1 MPSSGLYQTLKLL
14 IKQTVEAGKPMDFEI
29 GTVSKVSPVE
39 ITVNEKL
46 KIPEACLLFTYT
58 ADYFLEKG
66 AKMLLLRL
74 PGGNRYMALDRL
86 GTGKTRASYCNSP
99 LCPCLGGGSTDPGDP
114 GTTTGGGGA
123 KAHNLSKEVEGYRA
137 KVTQYAAKYGMS
149 DYVELIL
156 AVMMQESGGKGND
169 PMQASEG
176 EFNTK
181 YDNKPNSIQDPDYS
195 IQCGI
200 QELKKALQTAG
211 AKGPTDTKGISMALQ
226 IYNYGPG
233 FYLGRADGKW
243 SGCKEWSQAQANAYH
258 NATGEGDNLYV
269 AHVMRYYSVSSSG
282 STSSSSTSAAGS
294 KIISYGEKFLG
305 VPYVFGGFS
314 PSGFDCSGFVC
325 YVYTHSGVK
334 NVSRTTAQGLYN
346 QCKKISKSALQVGDL
361 VFFTGTYDSDGPVS
375 HVAIYAGN
383 NRILQASGDRVNY
396 GDLSSTYWQK
406 HLYGYGRLL

>member
-1 MPSSGLYQTLKLL
+1 MPSVQLLQTLKLL
-14 IKQTVEAGKPMDFEI
+14 IKQTVEAMKPMDISF
-29 GTVSKVSPVE
+29 GTISSVSPVKVR
-39 ITVNEKL
+39 VNEKL
-46 KIPEACLLFTYT
+46 ELPKEALIFTDN
-58 ADYFLEKG
+58 ADNSIESGTKVI
-66 AKMLLLRL
+66 LLRL
-74 PGGNRYMALDRL
+74 PGGNRFLVLGAQ
-86 GTGKTRASYCNSP
+86 GTGVPA
-99 LCPCLGGGSTDPGDP
+99 GSGDVP
-114 GTTTGGGGA
+114 STGGGA

-200 QELKKALQTAG
+200 QELKKALLTAG

>member
-1 MPSSGLYQTLKLL
+1 
-14 IKQTVEAGKPMDFEI
+14 
-29 GTVSKVSPVE
+29 
-39 ITVNEKL
+39 
-46 KIPEACLLFTYT
+46 
-58 ADYFLEKG
+58 
-66 AKMLLLRL
+66 
-74 PGGNRYMALDRL
+74 MALDRL

>member
-1 MPSSGLYQTLKLL
+1 MPSVQLLQTLKLL
-14 IKQTVEAGKPMDFEI
+14 IKQTVEAMKPMDISF
-29 GTVSKVSPVE
+29 GTISSVSPVKVR
-39 ITVNEKL
+39 VNEKL
-46 KIPEACLLFTYT
+46 ELPKEALIFTDN
-58 ADYFLEKG
+58 ADNSIKSG
-66 AKMLLLRL
+66 TKVILLRL
-74 PGGNRYMALDRL
+74 PGGNRFLVLGAQ
-86 GTGKTRASYCNSP
+86 GTGVPA
-99 LCPCLGGGSTDPGDP
+99 GSGDVP
-114 GTTTGGGGA
+114 STGGGA

>member
-1 MPSSGLYQTLKLL
+1 MPSVQLLQTLKLL
-14 IKQTVEAGKPMDFEI
+14 IKQTVEAMKPMDISF
-29 GTVSKVSPVE
+29 GTISSVSPVKVR
-39 ITVNEKL
+39 VNEKL
-46 KIPEACLLFTYT
+46 ELPKEALIFTDN
-58 ADYFLEKG
+58 ADNSIESGTKVI
-66 AKMLLLRL
+66 LLRL
-74 PGGNRYMALDRL
+74 PGGNRFLVLGAQ
-86 GTGKTRASYCNSP
+86 GTGVPA
-99 LCPCLGGGSTDPGDP
+99 GSGDVP
-114 GTTTGGGGA
+114 STGGGA

-181 YDNKPNSIQDPDYS
+181 YDNKPNSIQDPGYS

>member
-1 MPSSGLYQTLKLL
+1 MPSVQLLQTLKLL
-14 IKQTVEAGKPMDFEI
+14 IKQTVEAMKPMDISF
-29 GTVSKVSPVE
+29 GTISSVSPVKVR
-39 ITVNEKL
+39 VNEKL
-46 KIPEACLLFTYT
+46 ELPKEALIFTDN
-58 ADYFLEKG
+58 ADNSIKSG
-66 AKMLLLRL
+66 TKVILLRL
-74 PGGNRYMALDRL
+74 PGGNRFLVLGAQ
-86 GTGKTRASYCNSP
+86 GTGVPA
-99 LCPCLGGGSTDPGDP
+99 GSGDVP
-114 GTTTGGGGA
+114 STGGCA

>member
-1 MPSSGLYQTLKLL
+1 MPSVQLLQTLKLL
-14 IKQTVEAGKPMDFEI
+14 IKQTVEAMKPMDISF
-29 GTVSKVSPVE
+29 GTISSVSPVKVR
-39 ITVNEKL
+39 VNEKL
-46 KIPEACLLFTYT
+46 ELPKEALIFTDN
-58 ADYFLEKG
+58 ADNSIESGTKVI
-66 AKMLLLRL
+66 LLRL
-74 PGGNRYMALDRL
+74 PGGNRFLVLGAQ
-86 GTGKTRASYCNSP
+86 GTGVPA
-99 LCPCLGGGSTDPGDP
+99 GSGDVP
-114 GTTTGGGGA
+114 STGGGA

-243 SGCKEWSQAQANAYH
+243 NGCKEWSQAQANAYH

-269 AHVMRYYSVSSSG
+269 ANVMRYYSVSSSG

-396 GDLSSTYWQK
+396 GDLSSAYWQK